1 MIPVPVADWAGSI
14 AAGISI
20 VFLFRK
26 SLWYWYFS
34 IVATALWFYVF
45 LQTDSLN
52 VAGLQVFYTLFA
64 VYGIARWHLQRR
76 QRSVPGWLDHAGAV
90 LALTILAATLSLTT
104 FAGWLTW
111 VELAA
116 VALSIFANWLTA
128 LKIVWCWPIWIST
141 NILFALLF
149 FQLELWGVF
158 SMQFVYA
165 VLSLAGWRV
174 WLAEERSFAEASI
187 ARV

>member
-34 IVATALWFYVF
+34 IIATALWFYVF
-45 LQTDSLN
+45 VRTDSLN

-64 VYGIARWHLQRR
+64 VYGITRWHLQRR

-128 LKIVWCWPIWIST
+128 LKIVWCWPIWILT
-141 NILFALLF
+141 NVLFALLF

-165 VLSLAGWRV
+165 LLSLAGWRM

-187 ARV
+187 APV